1 MKLVLNSLKNLFI
14 YIYMCIYIYIHT
26 YIHIHIP
33 AEMVFP
39 ELSEIF
45 RMKQNKQYL
54 KKPIILPL
62 TDIIVN

>member
-1 MKLVLNSLKNLFI
+1 
-14 YIYMCIYIYIHT
+14 MCIYIYIHT